1 LTLQVAESLADSLF
15 LNAKYDESLE
25 AAIKSIEHCR
35 KARLQAPDANKPR
48 LSEKCEQLIRKAEWI
63 KKLQKKA
70 LERAQNGDRSLTST
84 LLVLPPSS
92 SGSAASRKPPI
103 STNKLTV
110 KEQTLLWKSSKVNGL
125 TYPPWERDPRPS
137 EFFPD
142 GLFS

>member
-15 LNAKYDESLE
+15 ISAKYDEALE
-25 AAIKSIEHCR
+25 AAIKSIEYCR
-35 KARLQAPDANKPR
+35 KARLQAPDIDKSR

-70 LERAQNGDRSLTST
+70 PERAQNGDRSLPSAPP
-84 LLVLPPSS
+84 VLSPSNS
-92 SGSAASRKPPI
+92 RGAASRKSPI
-103 STNKLTV
+103 ITNKLTV

-125 TYPPWERDPRPS
+125 TYPPWESDPKPS